1 MMESK
6 STGTKRLI
14 SVGSLSNYERAEFIS
29 SKTDTKQRLGE
40 LFIYEPTK
48 LEMFGLRQQIVSTRI
63 PRFEHPKPMFEL
75 DSQPDKTLTHVASQT
90 ECQKCNHSMGKIV
103 QPKLNMESLHL
114 SAPSLQPYEK
124 QEPKV
129 IVPKQ
134 LQSHV
139 VRQKKKD
146 LPPMLQYSFIQP
158 PPVFT
163 QSAKAVREQ
172 KSFGKLSQG
181 RISKKYDNE
190 MVKVIQQELSQQLH
204 KIEDEISDKGYS
216 VPIKYSNLKRTK
228 QMTLSK
234 KIKQEKQSQI
244 LNEKKTESQF
254 FMQKEKEKEIRTIVF
269 LKQPEKS
276 QSQIRLQKE
285 ENSNIIFGYSNRKEE
300 QA

>member
-1 MMESK
+1 MESK
-6 STGTKRLI
+6 SSGTKRLI
-14 SVGSLSNYERAEFIS
+14 SVGSLSNFERAEFIS

-63 PRFEHPKPMFEL
+63 PKFDHPKPMFEL
-75 DSQPDKTLTHVASQT
+75 DYQPQKTLTHVASQT
-90 ECQKCNHSMGKIV
+90 ECQKCNQSLSRII
-103 QPKLNMESLHL
+103 QPKQNMESLHL

-139 VRQKKKD
+139 ARQKKKD
-146 LPPMLQYSFIQP
+146 LPPILQYSFISP
-158 PPVFT
+158 PPDFT

-172 KSFGKLSQG
+172 KSLGKLSQG
-181 RISKKYDNE
+181 RISKKFDNE
-190 MVKVIQQELSQQLH
+190 LVKVIQSELSKQLH
-204 KIEDEISDKGYS
+204 KIEDEIQDKGYS
-216 VPIKYSNLKRTK
+216 VPIKYQNLKRTK

-234 KIKQEKQSQI
+234 KIKLEKQSQI

-254 FMQKEKEKEIRTIVF
+254 YLQKEKEKEIRQIIF
-269 LKQPEKS
+269 FKQPEKS

-285 ENSNIIFGYSNRKEE
+285 ENSNIIFGYSNRQEE

>member
-1 MMESK
+1 MESR

-14 SVGSLSNYERAEFIS
+14 SVGSLSNFERAEFIS

-63 PRFEHPKPMFEL
+63 PKFDHPKPMFEL
-75 DSQPDKTLTHVASQT
+75 DYQPEKTLTHVASQT
-90 ECQKCNHSMGKIV
+90 ECQKCNHSLSRMV
-103 QPKLNMESLHL
+103 QPKLNMEQLHL

-134 LQSHV
+134 LQSHI

-146 LPPMLQYSFIQP
+146 LPPILQYSFVQSP
-158 PPVFT
+158 PIFT

-181 RISKKYDNE
+181 RISKKFDSE
-190 MVKVIQQELSQQLH
+190 LVKVIQQELSKQLH
-204 KIEDEISDKGYS
+204 KMEDEISEKGYS
-216 VPIKYSNLKRTK
+216 VPLKYQNLKRTK

-254 FMQKEKEKEIRTIVF
+254 FMQKEKEKEIRSIIF
-269 LKQPEKS
+269 FKSPEKS

-285 ENSNIIFGYSNRKEE
+285 ETSNIIFGYSNRLEE